1 MNGKDVF
8 GHSYA
13 EAGKR
18 HTRYF
23 YCFFF
28 TIQINSCPC
37 AYSFLI
43 FFKCCS
49 LSDVTNAHVLADL
62 LCGPCDRLNLD

>member
-1 MNGKDVF
+1 MEKMYLAIHMPRLEKGIQDIFTV
-8 GHSYA
+8 
-13 EAGKR
+13 
-18 HTRYF
+18 
-23 YCFFF
+23 FF